1 MGFLSD
7 IFGGDSSSSSTS
19 STSTTS
25 TSASAG
31 ASDNSLAISSNA
43 PVTIVEPGSVKAV
56 LDLAGQVNKNALEAL
71 SRSFGENIAAVQAG
85 FKENVKLTGDVLNKQ
100 TIDSGERLTSLVQT
114 LAWVAAAGA
123 LGLFVLKRY
132 A

>member
-1 MGFLSD
+1 M
-7 IFGGDSSSSSTS
+7 
-19 STSTTS
+19 
-25 TSASAG
+25 
-31 ASDNSLAISSNA
+31 
-43 PVTIVEPGSVKAV
+43 
-56 LDLAGQVNKNALEAL
+56 
-71 SRSFGENIAAVQAG
+71 QAG
-85 FKENVKLTGDVLNKQ
+85 FKENVKLTGDVLSKQ